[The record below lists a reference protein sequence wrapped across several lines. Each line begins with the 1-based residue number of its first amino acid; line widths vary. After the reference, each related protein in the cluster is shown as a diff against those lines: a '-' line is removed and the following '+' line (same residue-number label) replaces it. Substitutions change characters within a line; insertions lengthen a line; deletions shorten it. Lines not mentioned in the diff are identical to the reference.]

1 MEFFLKTIEKK
12 CNELLNTTIVSN
24 QKLLDILKDIEFSN
38 GGSVHIEEEVIVLS
52 GDNGRHEFSNIENE
66 TCFQSKLETLLS

>member
-1 MEFFLKTIEKK
+1 
-12 CNELLNTTIVSN
+12 
-24 QKLLDILKDIEFSN
+24 LLDILKDIEFSN